1 MLLIPTDFIPMF
13 LGKYKLEN
21 ILFFSVVDCE
31 WNEWSSWSDCNNL
44 EKDCAAIGSR
54 NRTRT
59 IEQEEMYGGVGCK
72 IEDGDDQQKCIK
84 SCEGITIVNE

>member
-1 MLLIPTDFIPMF
+1 MIF

-44 EKDCAAIGSR
+44 EKDCAALGGQNR
-54 NRTRT
+54 NRTIRKHG
-59 IEQEEMYGGVGCK
+59 MHGGVSCK
-72 IEDGDDQQKCIK
+72 PEYGDHQEKCIMNCK
-84 SCEGITIVNE
+84 GNTNANR